1 MKPTLHH
8 SSILLLAAIAP
19 ALAAF
24 GGGGDDGSGPSVG
37 ASPVACQAAPE
48 KCA

>member
-1 MKPTLHH
+1 MKPILHN
-8 SSILLLAAIAP
+8 SSILLLAAL
-19 ALAAF
+19 ALALTAC

-37 ASPVACQAAPE
+37 TFPVACQAAPE